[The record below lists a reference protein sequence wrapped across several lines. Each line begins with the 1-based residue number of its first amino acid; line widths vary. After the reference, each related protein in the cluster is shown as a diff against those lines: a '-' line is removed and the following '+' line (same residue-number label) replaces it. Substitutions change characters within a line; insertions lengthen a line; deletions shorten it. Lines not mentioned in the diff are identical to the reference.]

1 MKTYAIGNLKGGV
14 GKTTSTVNLAYSIS
28 LLDRKVLV
36 IDLDPQTNTTP
47 FFTKVTQTGHT
58 VKDVLANPKN
68 IRNAIYRSRYPYI
81 DIIKGN
87 TELREG
93 DAASANLLAS
103 ALAEISSRYDIC
115 MIDTR
120 PAFEMLTLN
129 ALNAADVLLVPVCL
143 DKFGRD
149 NLLLVED
156 TCQRL
161 GIPVEW
167 RAFANKVENK
177 RVQRNTYIDMVQC
190 HSWTFLETCISKGA
204 VVNNALDY
212 YKPVARHRS
221 KCQVA
226 KDYMELAKELL
237 EG

>member
-1 MKTYAIGNLKGGV
+1 MKTYVIGNLKGGV
-14 GKTTSTVNLAYSIS
+14 GKTTTTVNLAYSMS
-28 LLDRKVLV
+28 LLNQRVLV

-47 FFTKVTQTGHT
+47 FFTKATQTGHT
-58 VKDVLANPKN
+58 IKDVLMNPGS
-68 IRNAIYRSRYPYI
+68 IRNAVYRSKYPRI

-87 TELREG
+87 TELREA
-93 DAASANLLAS
+93 DAGSEDILIS
-103 ALAEISSRYDIC
+103 ALREIGDRYDYTI
-115 MIDTR
+115 IDTR

-129 ALNAADVLLVPVCL
+129 ALNAADLLLVPVCL

-149 NLLLVED
+149 NLLLVEN

-161 GIPVEW
+161 GLPVEW
-167 RAFANKVENK
+167 KVFANKVENK
-177 RVQRNTYIDMVQC
+177 RVQRKTYVDMVQC
-190 HSWTFLETCISKGA
+190 HSWTFMETCISKGA

-226 KDYMELAKELL
+226 QDYLELAKELL
-237 EG
+237 EV